1 MSSGIVNVIGP
12 KFCEDDR
19 KLFNDDDKLIQPDAD
34 NMGSM
39 AHLLAFV
46 GKFKS
51 VSEARKNGWD
61 RPVPKGWSEFK
72 IGKNAN
78 QMILYIWNPERTLE
92 EFIQEFGDD

>member
-1 MSSGIVNVIGP
+1 MSGGVVNVIGP
-12 KFCEDDR
+12 KFCEVDR

-39 AHLLAFV
+39 AHLLVFV

-61 RPVPKGWSEFK
+61 RPVPKG
-72 IGKNAN
+72 
-78 QMILYIWNPERTLE
+78 
-92 EFIQEFGDD
+92 